1 MIASRNSIPAEVLS
15 PLTRSAVV
23 FVGFNLIYGVLQA
36 GIDVADHI
44 GGLAAGFACGLILS
58 VPLTVE
64 PPPRR
69 AARNAAVLLGS
80 GILMA
85 GVAAKLPRPVDFMAE
100 FKSFG
105 AVEIKTLAAYRAD
118 LDQARNRKLTDEQV
132 ADLIEKNVLP
142 DWASERRRLA
152 ALKGLPTQAQ
162 GIMSSVLKYMD
173 GREQGWALVAKGLR
187 AHDANAI
194 KAGGAKSWRPANWPT
209 RSQTRARI
217 GNPETHGALLDQAV
231 ARDAANQ
238 LRKFGYRHVCSLI
251 TIKAR

>member
-1 MIASRNSIPAEVLS
+1 
-15 PLTRSAVV
+15 
-23 FVGFNLIYGVLQA
+23 
-36 GIDVADHI
+36 
-44 GGLAAGFACGLILS
+44 LS

-69 AARNAAVLLGS
+69 AVRNAAVLFGA
-80 GILMA
+80 GVLMA

-173 GREQGWALVAKGLR
+173 AREQGWALVAQGLR

-194 KAGGAKSWRPANWPT
+194 KAGGAKELEAGEL
-209 RSQTRARI
+209 A
-217 GNPETHGALLDQAV
+217 HAV
-231 ARDAANQ
+231 ANQGAN
-238 LRKFGYRHVCSLI
+238 RKP
-251 TIKAR
+251 